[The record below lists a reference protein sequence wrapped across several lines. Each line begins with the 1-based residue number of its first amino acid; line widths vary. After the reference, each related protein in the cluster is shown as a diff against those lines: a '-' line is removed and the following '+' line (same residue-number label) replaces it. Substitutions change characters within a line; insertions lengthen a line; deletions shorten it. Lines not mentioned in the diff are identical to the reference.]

1 MKELTWTEKI
11 LRTSRI
17 FTFAKR
23 GVLEALAWFERF
35 LAPTK
40 VSLSAKGD
48 DVANG
53 TRAWIRASSP
63 HSTTATLLILAGY
76 RTRVKFEPSI

>member
-11 LRTSRI
+11 LKTSRI

-63 HSTTATLLILAGY
+63 HSTTATLLILAGH